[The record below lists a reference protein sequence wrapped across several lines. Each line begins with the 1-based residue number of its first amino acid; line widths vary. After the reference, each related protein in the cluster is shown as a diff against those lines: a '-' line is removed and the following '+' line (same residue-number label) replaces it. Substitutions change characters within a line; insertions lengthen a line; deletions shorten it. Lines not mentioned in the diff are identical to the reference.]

1 MPERKKKKRLF
12 DLFGFDEKDFLVGQ
26 NAGEGGSG
34 YSMSVTYDEAG
45 KPIVQVKTYGDVDEA
60 ELRRDIEQKY
70 PGAKIKGLEKTPLIR
85 IVDEE
90 EEEKENSG

>member
-1 MPERKKKKRLF
+1 MPERRKKKRLV

-26 NAGEGGSG
+26 NVGRGGSG
-34 YSMSVTYDEAG
+34 YSMSVTYDAAG
-45 KPIVQVKTYGDVDEA
+45 KPVVQVKIYGGVDEA

-70 PGAKIKGLEKTPLIR
+70 PGAKIEGLEKKPLIR

-90 EEEKENSG
+90 EAEKENSG